1 MKNTLEKEESG
12 QALLELSFA
21 FVLLAVFVF
30 GIVDFGQ
37 AVYDAE
43 VMKNL
48 SGEGSSL
55 ASRGTPPATVAQ
67 SVITDADSS
76 INLAKPKAQVMIVT
90 VVTNAAGTL
99 QVTGQASQCAI
110 TATSKIGCVQG
121 QSGCS
126 SSSPTLPAGA
136 TSALQGE
143 VSGSSLF
150 ITEIYYAYNTTTPIS
165 GFLQERLASPGQLY
179 SVAYY

>member
-1 MKNTLEKEESG
+1 MKNTAHKEESG

-21 FVLLAVFVF
+21 FVVLAVLVF
-30 GIVDFGQ
+30 GIVDFGR

-67 SVITDADSS
+67 TVVTNADSS
-76 INLAKPKAQVMIVT
+76 ISLASQGCVIVT
-90 VVTNAAGTL
+90 VVTNAAGIL

-110 TATSKIGCVQG
+110 AATSKIGCVQG

-126 SSSPTLPAGA
+126 SSSPTLPTGA
-136 TSALQGE
+136 SSALQGE

-150 ITEIYYAYNTTTPIS
+150 ITEIYYTYNTTTPITA
-165 GFLQERLASPGQLY
+165 FLQSSLPGQLY

>member
-1 MKNTLEKEESG
+1 MKNTLGKEESG

-30 GIVDFGQ
+30 GIVDFGR
-37 AVYDAE
+37 AIYDAE

-76 INLAKPKAQVMIVT
+76 INLANQGCVIVT

-121 QSGCS
+121 QSGCN

-150 ITEIYYAYNTTTPIS
+150 ITEIYYTYNTTTPIS
-165 GFLQERLASPGQLY
+165 GFLQGGSLPGQLY